1 MPVRTGRQKAAML
14 LMTLDPES
22 ATELMKSINPD
33 AMAAV
38 GAEISCLSAAGL
50 DREKAEEELAEE
62 LESFLRGQMN
72 DQVAFV
78 RQMLEGA
85 LGAEKSREVLDRVNF
100 LVRSRDPFHEIRE
113 ARIDDIAELL
123 NGESADVAALVISEL
138 PSAKSVQ
145 LLPML
150 EGSVREKVV
159 HRLATCGG
167 APVNTKVRIA
177 RAVQARL
184 KAIESLRGDAE
195 ELVEGGRKR
204 QQYRKVA
211 MLLRGLEQGP
221 RQELLKSIRDQDEE
235 AAEAIKKLMVAW
247 EDVQKVEDRTMQE
260 ILRGVEPQTLAVALF
275 GADEPT
281 IEKIRKNISERVEA
295 ALDEEISLLSKP
307 PKKEQEK
314 ARSQILDIMFDL
326 NSQNMLIF
334 EDE

>member
-1 MPVRTGRQKAAML
+1 MPRTGRQKAAML
-14 LMTLDPES
+14 LMTLDPDS
-22 ATELMKSINPD
+22 ATELMGTISSD

-38 GAEISCLSAAGL
+38 GAEISCLYSAGIG
-50 DREKAEEELAEE
+50 REQAAEE
-62 LESFLRGQMN
+62 LQEELEMFLQGQMN

-78 RQMLEGA
+78 RQMIEGA
-85 LGAEKSREVLDRVNF
+85 LGSEQSREVLNKVNF

-113 ARIDDIAELL
+113 ARIDDLAEVL
-123 NGESADVAALVISEL
+123 NGESAEVAALVISEL
-138 PSAKSVQ
+138 PSAKSIQ
-145 LLPML
+145 LMPMI
-150 EGSVREKVV
+150 EPEIRQKVV
-159 HRLATCGG
+159 HFLATCSG
-167 APVNTKVRIA
+167 APINTKVRIA

-184 KAIESLRGDAE
+184 KSIESLRGDAE

-221 RQELLKSIRDQDEE
+221 RQDLLKSIREQDEE

-260 ILRGVEPQTLAVALF
+260 ILRGVEPNTLAVALYD
-275 GADEPT
+275 ADEPT
-281 IEKIRKNISERVEA
+281 IEKIRRNISERVEN
-295 ALDEEISLLSKP
+295 ALDEEMSLLSKP
-307 PKKEQEK
+307 PKKELEK
-314 ARSQILDIMFDL
+314 ARSQIVDIMFDL